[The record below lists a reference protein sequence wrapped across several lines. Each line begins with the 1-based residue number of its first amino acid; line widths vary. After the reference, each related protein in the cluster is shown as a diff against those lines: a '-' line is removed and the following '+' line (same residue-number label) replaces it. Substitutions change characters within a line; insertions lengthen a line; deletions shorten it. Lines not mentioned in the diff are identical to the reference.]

1 VQSIRCSV
9 VCLSVCVF
17 LSVGHNSEPYKN
29 GLTDRDAVW
38 VVDSGGPKGLRVRW
52 EPRSRQWKGQF
63 EGCSPLSPPSK
74 MNCNSE
80 SAENGHVNC
89 IMSIPADSVWSQ
101 QYTGVVRLQVHICI
115 YVKKQ
120 FE

>member
-1 VQSIRCSV
+1 MPFGLWTR
-9 VCLSVCVF
+9 
-17 LSVGHNSEPYKN
+17 VGQ
-29 GLTDRDAVW
+29 RDYVLGGSPDPA
-38 VVDSGGPKGLRVRW
+38 SGKGSLRVVL
-52 EPRSRQWKGQF
+52 P
-63 EGCSPLSPPSK
+63 SPPPSK

>member
-1 VQSIRCSV
+1 MGQRDYVLGGSPDPASGKGNLGV
-9 VCLSVCVF
+9 VLPA
-17 LSVGHNSEPYKN
+17 L
-29 GLTDRDAVW
+29 
-38 VVDSGGPKGLRVRW
+38 
-52 EPRSRQWKGQF
+52 
-63 EGCSPLSPPSK
+63 K

-80 SAENGHVNC
+80 SAENGYVNC
-89 IMSIPADSVWSQ
+89 IISIPADSVWSQ